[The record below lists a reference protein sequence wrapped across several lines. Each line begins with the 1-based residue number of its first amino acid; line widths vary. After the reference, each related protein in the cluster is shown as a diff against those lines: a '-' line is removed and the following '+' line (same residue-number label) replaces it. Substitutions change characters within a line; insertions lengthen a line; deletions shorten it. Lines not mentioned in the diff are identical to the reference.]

1 MEICIDEFSPEST
14 DELNHE
20 YEIIERIGSGAFGTV
35 MHAVETSTNRECAI
49 KVINKSG
56 KKQSSIQKMKQEIT
70 ILKQLKHKNIVE
82 FFGYTETNSKLYIIM
97 EFIKFGTLKTWLVNH
112 KEIIKEEEASLILSQ
127 ILSAVQYLHSNDI
140 CHRDIKPENIMFAN
154 KDDLTSLKLI
164 DFGLSASNFLEFQE
178 SEYCGTFLY
187 MAPEQIEKKT
197 YSITVDIWSIGIIM
211 FMLLNN
217 GRHPFYTKGNRR
229 RTYIEK
235 VKVTKIKCFNK
246 CSEMA
251 LSLLNKLLEI
261 NPLWRYTAEKALR
274 HPWITRNINDDIPET
289 FNENLKRR
297 IVGNKAKDLMI
308 LSIFLNN
315 YTRQNEPRKVVKIGK
330 KYYDK
335 VNEISKEIKEKQ
347 EHMKEKALDIVSNDS
362 KNSTMRILTKK
373 KSTIKSTTNEDM
385 GITPNQDAK
394 KYKLT
399 IKLKKENH
407 MIFLK
412 KKSLLEKF
420 NKKPS
425 NKHTKFPLLSNV
437 SFNQSKP
444 VLKIKSSNNIIPHKR
459 KDEKESL
466 PTVIEESKETI
477 KKTISRNSVTNLYQ
491 VRKVNVSVKVHSK
504 MHSDYQQ
511 ISIPNSNPSKI
522 ANINVIPLV
531 LPSINLSNRYRQR
544 KLCHF

>member
-35 MHAVETSTNRECAI
+35 MNAVETSTNRECAI

-112 KEIIKEEEASLILSQ
+112 KENIKEEEASLILSQ

-197 YSITVDIWSIGIIM
+197 YSITVDIWSIGILM

-235 VKVTKIKCFNK
+235 VNV
-246 CSEMA
+246 
-251 LSLLNKLLEI
+251 
-261 NPLWRYTAEKALR
+261 LR
-274 HPWITRNINDDIPET
+274 WHLVFSISYWSSILFGDIL
-289 FNENLKRR
+289 LKR
-297 IVGNKAKDLMI
+297 L
-308 LSIFLNN
+308 
-315 YTRQNEPRKVVKIGK
+315 
-330 KYYDK
+330 
-335 VNEISKEIKEKQ
+335 
-347 EHMKEKALDIVSNDS
+347 
-362 KNSTMRILTKK
+362 
-373 KSTIKSTTNEDM
+373 
-385 GITPNQDAK
+385 
-394 KYKLT
+394 
-399 IKLKKENH
+399 
-407 MIFLK
+407 
-412 KKSLLEKF
+412 
-420 NKKPS
+420 
-425 NKHTKFPLLSNV
+425 
-437 SFNQSKP
+437 
-444 VLKIKSSNNIIPHKR
+444 
-459 KDEKESL
+459 
-466 PTVIEESKETI
+466 
-477 KKTISRNSVTNLYQ
+477 
-491 VRKVNVSVKVHSK
+491 
-504 MHSDYQQ
+504 
-511 ISIPNSNPSKI
+511 
-522 ANINVIPLV
+522 
-531 LPSINLSNRYRQR
+531 
-544 KLCHF
+544 